1 MKTIEDARNHCRYV
15 GEEIEKAV
23 ADGEDLF
30 ARFEGTPILRSRW
43 SATEAGKP
51 WSAANWAAM
60 IPVSSFPNP
69 A

>member
-30 ARFEGTPILRSRW
+30 ARFEGF
-43 SATEAGKP
+43 
-51 WSAANWAAM
+51 AA
-60 IPVSSFPNP
+60 
-69 A
+69 